1 MILLHNFLNIIK
13 VINISE
19 NGKHGVP
26 ALLSFFVPG
35 LGQIIKGEIFKA
47 IGIWVALG
55 ISGLLTFIVIGF
67 VLAPIIWL
75 WQIYDAYNN

>member
-1 MILLHNFLNIIK
+1 M
-13 VINISE
+13 SE
-19 NGKHGVP
+19 NRKHGVP

-47 IGIWVALG
+47 IGIWIALG

>member
-1 MILLHNFLNIIK
+1 M
-13 VINISE
+13 SE
-19 NGKHGVP
+19 NGTHGVP

-47 IGIWVALG
+47 IGIWVGLLIG
-55 ISGLLTFIVIGF
+55 WLLTFVLIGF
-67 VLAPIIWL
+67 ILVPLIWL